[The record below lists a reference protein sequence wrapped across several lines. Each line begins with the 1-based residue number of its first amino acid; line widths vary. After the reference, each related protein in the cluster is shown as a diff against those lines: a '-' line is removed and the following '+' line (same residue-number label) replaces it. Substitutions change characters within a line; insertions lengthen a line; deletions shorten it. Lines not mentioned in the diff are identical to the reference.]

1 MLAVAACLERAPSTG
16 PLASIPFLLRR
27 FLCRQAILLGT
38 AVPLLMF
45 LAWDAAVLG
54 SSGEELLLQ
63 AGTAAGADPLAALRA
78 TGGSLVAPLI
88 DAFSFLAVA
97 TSFIGF
103 ILGLNDFWSDRLQVD
118 TFLWMVHAAMELAA
132 PPIPGWNRARHLV
145 TPTPTRLDPHL
156 LPCSCPPVRD
166 NRCPTCSRWCRP
178 CCWPS
183 HSAQPSSWTRWT
195 LRALTVSSPAA
206 DLPVQGVF

>member
-1 MLAVAACLERAPSTG
+1 MAVAACLERASSSGT
-16 PLASIPFLLRR
+16 LASIPFLLRR
-27 FLCRQAILLGT
+27 LLCRQAILLGT

-118 TFLWMVHAAMELAA
+118 TLLKDGACCGATGCASHPRLETCA
-132 PPIPGWNRARHLV
+132 P
-145 TPTPTRLDPHL
+145 
-156 LPCSCPPVRD
+156 
-166 NRCPTCSRWCRP
+166 
-178 CCWPS
+178 
-183 HSAQPSSWTRWT
+183 
-195 LRALTVSSPAA
+195 LR
-206 DLPVQGVF
+206 